1 MQEIRIH
8 GRGGQGS
15 VTLAQLIAGAAF
27 EGSRWAQAFPAF
39 GVERR
44 GAPVEAYVRLD
55 EERIRDRSQVTTPDY
70 VIVQDTSLLDIVD
83 VAGGMNE
90 GGLLLV
96 NSTDPIEGLALDPDV
111 DVDVRAVDATA
122 IAREHLGVPIANT
135 ALMGAFAAATGL
147 VEPDYAK
154 AVVRE
159 KFDAGIAEKNAD
171 AIDAAVQEVSA

>member
-1 MQEIRIH
+1 M
-8 GRGGQGS
+8 
-15 VTLAQLIAGAAF
+15 TLAQLIAGAAF

-55 EERIRDRSQVTTPDY
+55 EGRIRNRSQVTAPDY
-70 VIVQDTSLLDIVD
+70 VIVQDTSLLEIVD
-83 VAGGMNE
+83 VADGMGE
-90 GGLLLV
+90 DGLLLV
-96 NSTDPIEGLALDPDV
+96 NSADAVGELALDTGIDV
-111 DVDVRAVDATA
+111 EVRTVDATA

-154 AVVRE
+154 AVVRK
-159 KFDAGIAEKNAD
+159 KFDGEIAEKNAA
-171 AIDAAVQEVSA
+171 AIDAAVREVSA

>member
-55 EERIRDRSQVTTPDY
+55 EDRIRDRSQVTAPDY

-83 VAGGMNE
+83 VADGMSDD
-90 GGLLLV
+90 GLLLV
-96 NSTDPIEGLALDPDV
+96 NSTDAVEELELDAGIDV
-111 DVDVRAVDATA
+111 EVRTVDATA

-135 ALMGAFAAATGL
+135 SLLGAFAAATGL
-147 VEPDYAK
+147 VEPEYAK
-154 AVVRE
+154 SVVYE
-159 KFDAGIAEKNAD
+159 KFDGEIAEKNAA
-171 AIDAAVQEVSA
+171 AIDAAVREVSA

>member
-55 EERIRDRSQVTTPDY
+55 EDRIRDRSQVTAPDY

-83 VAGGMNE
+83 VADGMCE
-90 GGLLLV
+90 DGLLLV
-96 NSTDPIEGLALDPDV
+96 NSTDAVEELALDTGIDV
-111 DVDVRAVDATA
+111 EVRTVDATA

-135 ALMGAFAAATGL
+135 ALMGAFSAATGL
-147 VEPDYAK
+147 VEPEYAK
-154 AVVRE
+154 SVVYE
-159 KFDAGIAEKNAD
+159 KFDESIAEKNAA
-171 AIDAAVQEVSA
+171 AIDAAVREVSA

>member
-27 EGSRWAQAFPAF
+27 EGSGWAQAFPAF

-55 EERIRDRSQVTTPDY
+55 EDRIRDRSQVTSPDY

-83 VAGGMNE
+83 VAGGMDDD
-90 GGLLLV
+90 GLLLV
-96 NSTDPIEGLALDPDV
+96 NSTDAVADLDLDV
-111 DVDVRAVDATA
+111 DVEVRTVDATE

-135 ALMGAFAAATGL
+135 ALMGAFAAVTGL

-154 AVVRE
+154 AVVRK
-159 KFDAGIAEKNAD
+159 KFDEGIAEKNVA
-171 AIDAAVQEVSA
+171 AIDAAVREVSA

>member
-27 EGSRWAQAFPAF
+27 EGSSWAQAFPAF

-55 EERIRDRSQVTTPDY
+55 ENRIRVRSQVTAPDY

-83 VAGGMNE
+83 VADGMSE
-90 GGLLLV
+90 EGLLLV
-96 NSTDPIEGLALDPDV
+96 NSTDSIEELGLDLDV
-111 DVDVRAVDATA
+111 EVKTIDATA

-154 AVVRE
+154 AVVRK
-159 KFDAGIAEKNAD
+159 KFDEKIAEKNAA

>member
-55 EERIRDRSQVTTPDY
+55 ENRIRDRSQVTAPDY

-83 VAGGMNE
+83 VADGMNAD
-90 GGLLLV
+90 GLLLV
-96 NSTDPIEGLALDPDV
+96 NSIDAVEELGLDAGIDV
-111 DVDVRAVDATA
+111 EVRTVDATA

-135 ALMGAFAAATGL
+135 SLLGAFAAATGL
-147 VEPDYAK
+147 VEPEYAK
-154 AVVRE
+154 SVVYE
-159 KFDAGIAEKNAD
+159 KFDGSIAEKNAA
-171 AIDAAVQEVSA
+171 AIDAAVREVSA

>member
-55 EERIRDRSQVTTPDY
+55 EDRIRVRSQVTSPDY

-83 VAGGMNE
+83 VADGMSE
-90 GGLLLV
+90 DGLLLV
-96 NSTDPIEGLALDPDV
+96 NSTDPVEELDLDLDV
-111 DVDVRAVDATA
+111 DVEVRTVDATA

-154 AVVRE
+154 AVVRK
-159 KFDAGIAEKNAD
+159 KFDEGIAEKNAA
-171 AIDAAVQEVSA
+171 AIDAAVGEVSA